1 MTENRS
7 ECYRFP
13 NPRTALIAEHR
24 EKKYPRRELGKMP
37 WFSFRSAS
45 SRHKELLDPDT
56 GTGTPRT
63 DTPKDVARETKETS
77 KDSRKKTL
85 KKGSDKDN
93 LEKPK
98 DLQFYTQLA
107 HGGSTKRINTFLSL
121 KDLYSKLAIELE
133 IDIRKIM
140 FCTLNTPKI
149 DMRHLLSGL
158 VVYND
163 FIFVHIQGQA
173 RQVQIKKEEKA
184 LGITITDNSMGCC
197 FVKRIKPG
205 SVAEKSGHIHVGDQL
220 CKLGEVSLVGS
231 RHYAVA
237 AKLRDVA
244 VGDMLNLLLVEPK
257 QGFDSNLCPRRAPAI
272 PSTVSNDSLQD
283 GKATVRIKSDGTVQ
297 DVVTCSWLEAAK
309 LKVDDLLEAYMGIR
323 DLELACTLLETS
335 DDNTS
340 KEEFS
345 AEINELL
352 GEFGFPEDFI
362 EGVWTVIEEER
373 QKADE

>member
-1 MTENRS
+1 
-7 ECYRFP
+7 
-13 NPRTALIAEHR
+13 
-24 EKKYPRRELGKMP
+24 MP

-56 GTGTPRT
+56 GTGTGTGTGTQRSGP
-63 DTPKDVARETKETS
+63 PKDSPKEAA
-77 KDSRKKTL
+77 KEAKELRKKTL
-85 KKGSDKDN
+85 KKNATPEKDQD
-93 LEKPK
+93 KPK
-98 DLQFYTQLA
+98 ELQFYTQLA

-121 KDLYSKLAIELE
+121 KDLYTKLAIELE

-149 DMRHLLSGL
+149 DMRNLLSGL

-163 FIFVHIQGQA
+163 FIFVHIQGQVREA
-173 RQVQIKKEEKA
+173 HVKKEEKA

-220 CKLGEVSLVGS
+220 CKLGDVSLVGS

-237 AKLRDVA
+237 AKLRDVP
-244 VGDMLNLLLVEPK
+244 VGGMLDLVLIEPK
-257 QGFDSNLCPRRAPAI
+257 QGFDSNLCPRRAPALT
-272 PSTVSNDSLQD
+272 STTSNDSLQD

-297 DVVTCSWLEAAK
+297 EAVTCSWLEAAK
-309 LKVDDLLEAYMGIR
+309 LKVDDLLESYMGIR

-335 DDNTS
+335 DDNTT
-340 KEEFS
+340 KDDF
-345 AEINELL
+345 AKDINDML
-352 GEFGFPEDFI
+352 GEFDFPEDFI
-362 EGVWTVIEEER
+362 ESVWTVIEEER
-373 QKADE
+373 ESGTAQN